1 MYMSYNLLNSDDFT
15 LYQSGGKLMSGD
27 FEISINNQSGGS
39 IEGVSEGGKGNNSLL
54 QNLAMPL
61 YYFSK
66 GKGKKKYH
74 KYDEEEGEEK
84 GVIDNDIF
92 DKLLKMVEYKNDEKT
107 DNNKIKKRGTKKHKD
122 LIKKKKTR
130 KN

>member
-1 MYMSYNLLNSDDFT
+1 MYMSNLLNSDDFT

-27 FEISINNQSGGS
+27 FEISINNQSGG
-39 IEGVSEGGKGNNSLL
+39 EGMSRGGNGNTLL

-66 GKGKKKYH
+66 GGSNKKYH
-74 KYDEEEGEEK
+74 KYDEEEEEEK
-84 GVIDNDIF
+84 GVINNDIF

-107 DNNKIKKRGTKKHKD
+107 DSKTKKRGTRKHKD
-122 LIKKKKTR
+122 VIKKKKTR